1 MCFNPARSVNLR
13 AGLDFPNGFSPS
25 VLDVSLTAL
34 NSDMKDVEIKDAS
47 TTDAQQPSCRWR
59 QEGSSDPERPH
70 RADAARAKGRA
81 ADFISCSR
89 TSAHITPDPTLFLPP
104 PPLRECRT
112 LRSHV
117 DPRWLQGWLMASE
130 KGVIYSN
137 HVCECEGLLP
147 GRPLMSPLRF
157 FLGGCPSTSNQFFF
171 CFFFLQW
178 ETFGLLCLIPLRK
191 EEKKKKKSLCFW
203 FCSPNERVL
212 KKINSRRNKGRA
224 VGCFSVVSS
233 ISVMTEAFPW
243 SVLHESSLEQLCSV
257 FLCSQP

>member
-1 MCFNPARSVNLR
+1 MPRGQMLSSPPADDARR
-13 AGLDFPNGFSPS
+13 ARAILS
-25 VLDVSLTAL
+25 VLTAPMPL
-34 NSDMKDVEIKDAS
+34 A
-47 TTDAQQPSCRWR
+47 P
-59 QEGSSDPERPH
+59 
-70 RADAARAKGRA
+70 KGRA

-104 PPLRECRT
+104 SPLRECRT

-117 DPRWLQGWLMASE
+117 DPRWLRGWLMASE

-147 GRPLMSPLRF
+147 GRPLISPLRF

-171 CFFFLQW
+171 FLQW
-178 ETFGLLCLIPLRK
+178 ETFWPLVFNPPK
-191 EEKKKKKSLCFW
+191 KGGEEEKKKSSCFW
-203 FCSPNERVL
+203 FRSLNERVL

-224 VGCFSVVSS
+224 VGCFSVASS

-243 SVLHESSLEQLCSV
+243 SVLHESSLERLCSV
-257 FLCSQP
+257 FLFSQP